1 MVKIIYREGDLVRLK
16 QKYLGALLVS
26 SMLVPAAAMP
36 AAAQDDGL
44 GNLEEIFVVARGRQ
58 ENIQDVPISETVF
71 TSSDIIDA
79 RIDQVDDFF
88 ALTPGVTFANS
99 QDSGTNFITIRG
111 VSQVRNGEAP
121 VAVVVDGVLQVNAR
135 SFDQPLFDLE
145 SVEILRGPQGALY
158 GRNATGGAIIIT
170 TKAPTDELEGY
181 AQISYGAG
189 QDFQVEGS
197 ISGPIVEDR
206 ISGRIS
212 GRYQNR
218 DGVLQNVILNEDVD
232 YLEEYAF
239 RGHLN
244 FVINE
249 NITAD
254 LRASLVR
261 TEGGA
266 LNFTY
271 QPAVV
276 DFNTGL
282 PTAFD
287 FSIGDADLVERRF
300 VANNLGVDNR
310 DAEQISLRVNADLGF
325 ADLKSV
331 TAYDNIDQFTFSDQF
346 PYTADNS
353 VLLAAPFPLGDGIQ
367 SQFIEVEAFSQ
378 EIRLVSKDDTAL
390 RWMVGGYYVAT
401 DRFINSS
408 IYSDLGNGLP
418 TLSGRDPVFD
428 ALAPQTSFIADD
440 NDNEAW
446 ALFFNLEYDVTD
458 KLEIAFAG
466 RYDKDIREQTVDPRQ
481 GNYLN
486 GELQSATGVPGS
498 VNKASFDLFQPKVT
512 VKYEATDDI
521 NVYASWGKGFRSGQF
536 NQNGVGTV
544 AAGAGVLGVSD
555 LLDQEETSTF
565 ELGFKSNLT
574 DSITLNAS
582 AYHTSLENAP
592 YFVFIGAVSAQVLVP
607 VDEVEIIGG
616 EIELNANLAEGLDV
630 YASFGLSDSEIE
642 AFTVNPDAVG
652 NEAPYVAKTTINL
665 GAQYRTPITDTIGI
679 FARADYERRGEQFW
693 DPENTTARSA
703 INLVNIRAGLE
714 DNDGRWAITGSVD
727 NLFDEVYNS
736 EWVLG
741 GFAHAGVPRLW
752 RVDLRYN
759 F

>member
-1 MVKIIYREGDLVRLK
+1 MVRLK
-16 QKYLGALLVS
+16 QNYLGALLAG

-71 TSSDIIDA
+71 TSKDIIDA

-88 ALTPGVTFANS
+88 ALTPGVTFANA

-121 VAVVVDGVLQVNAR
+121 VAVLVDDVLQINSR
-135 SFDQPLFDLE
+135 SFDQPLFDIA

-189 QDFQVEGS
+189 EDFQAEGS
-197 ISGPIVEDR
+197 VSGPIAGDKVF
-206 ISGRIS
+206 GRLS
-212 GRYQNR
+212 ARYQNR
-218 DGVLQNVILNEDVD
+218 DGVLENVILNDNVD
-232 YLEEYAF
+232 YLEEF
-239 RGHLN
+239 SIRGHLN
-244 FVINE
+244 FRFSERV
-249 NITAD
+249 TAD
-254 LRASLVR
+254 LRASIVR
-261 TEGGA
+261 TDGGA
-266 LNFTY
+266 LNFSY

-276 DFNTGL
+276 DKTTGL

-287 FSIGDADLVERRF
+287 FSIGDADLVEREF
-300 VANNLGVDNR
+300 TANNLGVDNR
-310 DAEQISLRVNADLGF
+310 DAEQISLRVNIDLDF
-325 ADLKSV
+325 ADLRSV
-331 TAYDNIDQFTFSDQF
+331 TAYDNIRQFTFSDQF
-346 PYTADNS
+346 PYTTAS
-353 VLLAAPFPLGDGIQ
+353 TITPAPPFPFADGIQ
-367 SQFIEVEAFSQ
+367 SQFIDVEAFSQ
-378 EIRLVSKDDTAL
+378 ELRLTSKSDSAL
-390 RWMVGGYYVAT
+390 RWMVGGYYVST
-401 DRFINSS
+401 NRFINSS
-408 IYSDLGNGLP
+408 IYDDLENGLP

-428 ALAPQTSFIADD
+428 PLAPQTSFIADD

-458 KLEIAFAG
+458 RLEIAFAG

-486 GELQSATGVPGS
+486 GVFQSATGVPGS
-498 VNKASFDLFQPKVT
+498 INRQTFDLFQPKVT
-512 VKYEATDDI
+512 VKYAASDDI
-521 NVYASWGKGFRSGQF
+521 NLYASWGKGFRSGQF
-536 NQNGVGTV
+536 NQNGVGAI
-544 AAGAGVLGVSD
+544 AAGAGILGVGDS
-555 LLDQEETSTF
+555 LAQEETSTF
-565 ELGFKSNLT
+565 ELGAKTNLT

-582 AYHTSLENAP
+582 AYHTSLDNAP

-607 VDEVEIIGG
+607 IDEVKIIGG

-642 AFTVNPDAVG
+642 AYTVNPAAVG
-652 NEAPYVAKTTINL
+652 NEAPYVAKTTINV
-665 GAQYRTPITDTIGI
+665 GAQYRTPITDQIGI
-679 FARADYERRGEQFW
+679 FMRADYERRGEQFW
-693 DPENTTARSA
+693 DPENSTSRSP
-703 INLVNIRAGLE
+703 INLVNVRAGFE
-714 DNDGRWAITGSVD
+714 DNDGRWSIIGSVD